1 MGGIKDV
8 SSECG
13 YARSEKGEEMRTNTT
28 EGARNVFVNYLAS
41 RDNKT
46 YQGTMADV
54 LDATLAFPRCLL
66 SRAAAERYLRDRVAV
81 DCNVFYLLTSYF
93 NNRYAERTSSTA
105 HKSDADT

>member
-13 YARSEKGEEMRTNTT
+13 YARSEKGEKMRTNTT

-46 YQGTMADV
+46 Y
-54 LDATLAFPRCLL
+54 R
-66 SRAAAERYLRDRVAV
+66 
-81 DCNVFYLLTSYF
+81 
-93 NNRYAERTSSTA
+93 
-105 HKSDADT
+105 